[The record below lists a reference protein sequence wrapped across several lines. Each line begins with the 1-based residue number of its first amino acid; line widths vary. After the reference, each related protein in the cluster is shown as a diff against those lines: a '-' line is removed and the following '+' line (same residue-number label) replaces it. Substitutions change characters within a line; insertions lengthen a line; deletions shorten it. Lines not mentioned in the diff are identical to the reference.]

1 MEATFLSILFGVFIL
16 LIVLAVLAFPVVGV
30 LVSRKSVLYPVY
42 GKEWWM
48 WWKHPEEYRTYPCVD
63 ANGRNVKLHIRD
75 RIELPDMGWVIV
87 KHIRKDGTIEVEK
100 VKK

>member
-1 MEATFLSILFGVFIL
+1 MEATPLSIIFGVFML
-16 LIVLAVLAFPVVGV
+16 LLVLAVIAFPFVGV
-30 LVSRKSVLYPVY
+30 LASRKKVLYPVY

-63 ANGRNVKLHIRD
+63 AQGRKVKLHIRD

-87 KHIRKDGTIEVEK
+87 KHIGKDGTIEVEK
-100 VKK
+100 VNK